1 VCVFVYALQVFA
13 IHPPPHPHPYSQ
25 LCNSTRRCTNCCFS
39 ISLSY
44 ARLCVVEKTNSCVCM
59 CTVCTVCVCGGGGG
73 FLLSACLPASVCVF
87 AHVYVCFSEH
97 DLFLSDLQAVS
108 LPLFLRLHSHSYPL
122 FLSKLTLYMCLFLF
136 HPMLVDRKRVP
147 K

>member
-1 VCVFVYALQVFA
+1 MHCRYLLFT
-13 IHPPPHPHPYSQ
+13 PHPTPTPILSYVIAQ
-25 LCNSTRRCTNCCFS
+25 EDAPTVV
-39 ISLSY
+39 SLSVCLMQDCVLLR
-44 ARLCVVEKTNSCVCM
+44 RLTL
-59 CTVCTVCVCGGGGG
+59 VCVCVQCVRGG
-73 FLLSACLPASVCVF
+73 FLLSACMPASVCVF